1 MGMMLRRHKR
11 TPEAVPMVNGKPVKQ
26 EPKTRSLTDNKK
38 KATPATNV
46 AMPTYKIR

>member
-26 EPKTRSLTDNKK
+26 EPKTRSLTENKT
-38 KATPATNV
+38 KATANTVKPIIV
-46 AMPTYKIR
+46 

>member
-11 TPEAVPMVNGKPVKQ
+11 IAEDAPMVNGKPVKQ

-38 KATPATNV
+38 KATATTAV
-46 AMPTYKIR
+46 PLIHK